1 MFLRKF
7 SRLYFLVF
15 TLVTFV
21 SGAYANN
28 ECAHNNSSFHCVE
41 FVKNYDADTITVNIP
56 GLHPLVGKNMKI
68 RVRGVDTPEIRT
80 KNKCEKAKGRH
91 AKKLVKAL
99 LKNAKRIDLEN
110 IERGK
115 YFRIVADVLIDG
127 KNLTHYLVKNG
138 LGYPYDGGTKS
149 KVNWCKDQKVLAKE
163 FQNMFSS
170 YGRKAASKK

>member
-1 MFLRKF
+1 MRVLPGIAAHSCRG
-7 SRLYFLVF
+7 RCYQEC
-15 TLVTFV
+15 TFAAFFHQ
-21 SGAYANN
+21 GTDGF
-28 ECAHNNSSFHCVE
+28 CNS
-41 FVKNYDADTITVNIP
+41 
-56 GLHPLVGKNMKI
+56 
-68 RVRGVDTPEIRT
+68 
-80 KNKCEKAKGRH
+80 EKAKGRH